1 MFKGDDTSSKQ
12 LLRTYVKMK
21 DEDVDEGEDVF
32 FVSQFM
38 HTDDWFLIN
47 IKNLL
52 KCTYWYVIWSA
63 IKGYQSEIN
72 YLKNFLT

>member
-12 LLRTYVKMK
+12 LLRTY
-21 DEDVDEGEDVF
+21 GEDVF

-52 KCTYWYVIWSA
+52 KCTHQFVIWSV
-63 IKGYQSEIN
+63 IKGYESEIN